1 MGGRETIESR
11 LERTV
16 AEKCLTAGAVK
27 LFRKL
32 VYGYYR
38 EHGRSFPW
46 RETRD
51 PYHILVSEI
60 MLQQTRTERVAAKFG
75 KFIDAYPDFRALA
88 RAPLAAV
95 LRTWQGLGYNRRALA
110 LKKIS
115 RIVMEEHG
123 GSLPSRVE
131 DLEKLP
137 GIGTTTACEIAAFAF
152 NEPTAFI
159 ETNIRSVFIHHFFKG
174 SYGIND
180 AEILPLVSKTLDRSD
195 PRKWYYALMDYG
207 VMLKEK
213 HPNPSK
219 KSAHYRRQSPF
230 KGSNREVR
238 GKVLGAL
245 LGKKGVA
252 EYRLAEELDIGR
264 ERVGKALDQLLEEGF
279 IKESKGRYTIS

>member
-1 MGGRETIESR
+1 MGTRKNIESR
-11 LERTV
+11 LERAL
-16 AEKCLTAGAVK
+16 AEKGLTGDAVK

-46 RETRD
+46 RETGA

-60 MLQQTRTERVAAKFG
+60 MLQQTRTERVAAKYG
-75 KFIDAYPDFRALA
+75 EFIDAYPDFRALA

-95 LRTWQGLGYNRRALA
+95 LRTWQGLGYSRRALD
-110 LKKIS
+110 LKKIA
-115 RIVMEEHG
+115 RIVLAEHDG
-123 GSLPSRVE
+123 ILPSRVE

-137 GIGTTTACEIAAFAF
+137 GIGTTTASEIAAFAF
-152 NEPTAFI
+152 NEPTVFI

-174 SYGIND
+174 TAGIND
-180 AEILPLVSKTLDRSD
+180 AEILPLVAKTLDRSD

-207 VMLKEK
+207 VMLKKK

-230 KGSNREVR
+230 KGSNRQVR
-238 GKVLGAL
+238 GMVLGTL
-245 LGKKGVA
+245 LGKEGA
-252 EYRLAEELDIGR
+252 SESRLAEELDIGR
-264 ERVGKALDQLLEEGF
+264 GRVRKVLDQLRKEGF
-279 IKESKGRYTIS
+279 IKERQGRYTIS